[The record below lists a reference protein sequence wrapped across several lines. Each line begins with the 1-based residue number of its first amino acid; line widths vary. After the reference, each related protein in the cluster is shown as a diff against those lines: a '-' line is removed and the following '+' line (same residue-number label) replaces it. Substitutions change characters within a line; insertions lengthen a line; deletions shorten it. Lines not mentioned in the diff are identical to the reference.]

1 MGLLQQIPGIPVQ
14 ELWKESYIA
23 IGELESPVGSMIAAD
38 PYRDS
43 ANFIIIIVLV
53 TYLVFAHRRIV
64 AGLVNVFSAA
74 FSSKRLVSIEKQYNL
89 QVCRNTLFMFLTMCT
104 SFVFANIA
112 YATKII
118 GHSYTVPVKFVGI
131 LAFILL
137 FFAARNVVSRF
148 LAWVN
153 NQSVFKLAGA
163 IGYTF
168 SCIWYTLVLCCF
180 FVIKA
185 IPSAPMGTMRYC
197 IIYSLLAVFIPYFF
211 AIYKIFIHKG
221 VSHFSYILYLCSLEI
236 LPVAVLLYLNFN

>member
-1 MGLLQQIPGIPVQ
+1 MGLLQQIPEIPVQ

-23 IGELESPVGSMIAAD
+23 IGELDFPVGSVIAVD

-64 AGLVNVFSAA
+64 AGLVNVFSAL
-74 FSSKRLVSIEKQYNL
+74 FSSKRLISIEKQYNL
-89 QVCRNTLFMFLTMCT
+89 QVCRNTLFMFLTMCA

-118 GHSYTVPVKFVGI
+118 GYNYAVPVKFVGI
-131 LAFILL
+131 FVFILL
-137 FFAARNVVSRF
+137 FFAARYIVSRF

-153 NQSVFKLAGA
+153 NKSVFKLAGA
-163 IGYTF
+163 TGHTF
-168 SCIWYTLVLCCF
+168 CCIWYIMVLCCF

-185 IPSAPMGTMRYC
+185 IPSAPMATMRHC
-197 IIYSLLAVFIPYFF
+197 IIYSTLAISIPYFS
-211 AIYKIFIHKG
+211 AIYKIFIPKG
-221 VSHFSYILYLCSLEI
+221 VSHFSYILYLCTLEI